1 MSEITEYQTEQLET
15 STRFQIRPTVF
26 FPAAGIII
34 VFVLAGVI
42 FSGPFA
48 RTFAWVQ
55 DFIATSLGWFYILAV
70 SLFLVFVIFLALSP
84 YGRIRLGPDD
94 ARPDYSYLSWF
105 AMLFSAGMGIGLL
118 FFSVAEPVYHFAVEV
133 PPATDADPGTTGA
146 AREAMN
152 ITFFHWGLHAW
163 AVYIVVGLALCYFA
177 YRKGLPLTIR
187 SAFYPIL
194 GDRIRGPIGDGV
206 DTLAIVG
213 TLFGVATSLGLG
225 VIQINAGLGYAIGI
239 DPSRMVQLLLI
250 ILITAVAT
258 VSVVAGLDAG
268 IKRLSEGNMTLFGIL
283 LAFLII
289 VGPTVYILRAFVE
302 STGYYL
308 QNIIATSMRTDM
320 FTDPGWQGAWTI
332 FYWGWWISWSP
343 FVGMFIARISRGR
356 TVRQFITG
364 VLLVPTIVTFIIL
377 TVFGQTAIHME
388 LFGEGSGVVSATAES
403 LDFALFAMLD
413 ELPLTLIMTILA
425 MIVIA
430 TFFVTSSD
438 SGSLVDDTLASGG
451 SLNPSWQTRVFWAV
465 AEGAVAAVLLVA
477 GGQTGLEAFQQ
488 ASIAT
493 GVPLAILLVIMC
505 WCIFVALR
513 EDHAE
518 TVARER
524 ARLRSAPPRPATS
537 ASGTTEAKTRSG
549 DR

>member
-15 STRFQIRPTVF
+15 WSRFQIRPTVF

-34 VFVLAGVI
+34 AFVLFGVI
-42 FSGPFA
+42 FSDLFA
-48 RTFAWVQ
+48 RIFGEVQ
-55 DFIATSLGWFYILAV
+55 SFIATSLGWFYILVV
-70 SLFLVFVIFLALSP
+70 SIFLVFVIFIALSP

-94 ARPDYSYLSWF
+94 SRPDYSYLSWF

-133 PPATDADPGTTGA
+133 PPASDADPGSTGA

-163 AVYIVVGLALCYFA
+163 AIYIIVGLALCYFA

-187 SAFYPIL
+187 SALYPLL
-194 GDRIRGPIGDGV
+194 GDRIRGPIGDAV

-225 VIQINAGLGYAIGI
+225 VIQINAGLSYAA
-239 DPSRMVQLLLI
+239 DVDMSRIVQLLLI
-250 ILITAVAT
+250 ILITAIAT

-268 IKRLSEGNMTLFGIL
+268 IKRLSETNMTLFGVL
-283 LAFLII
+283 LGFLII
-289 VGPTVYILRAFVE
+289 VGPTVYLLRAFVE

-308 QNIIATSMRTDM
+308 QNIVATSMRTDM
-320 FTDPGWQGAWTI
+320 FTEPEWQGAWTI

-356 TVRQFITG
+356 TVREFITG
-364 VLLVPTIVTFIIL
+364 VLLVPTVVTFIIL
-377 TVFGQTAIHME
+377 TVFGQTGLHME
-388 LFGEGSGVVSATAES
+388 LFGDGGVAAATAER
-403 LDFALFAMLD
+403 LDFSLFAMLE
-413 ELPLTLIMTILA
+413 ELPLAIPMSILA

-465 AEGAVAAVLLVA
+465 AEGAVAGVLLIA

-493 GVPLAILLVIMC
+493 GVPLAIILAIMC

-518 TVARER
+518 TMARQR
-524 ARLRSAPPRPATS
+524 ARQRTAPPRPSTAS
-537 ASGTTEAKTRSG
+537 ASDSRTNSKDT
-549 DR
+549 

>member
-15 STRFQIRPTVF
+15 WSRFQIRPTVF

-34 VFVLAGVI
+34 AFVLFGVI
-42 FSGPFA
+42 FSDLFA
-48 RTFAWVQ
+48 RVFGEVQ
-55 DFIATSLGWFYILAV
+55 SFIATSLGWFYILVV
-70 SLFLVFVIFLALSP
+70 SIFLVFVIFIALSP

-94 ARPDYSYLSWF
+94 SRPDYSYLSWF

-133 PPATDADPGTTGA
+133 PPASDADPGSTGA

-163 AVYIVVGLALCYFA
+163 AIYIIVGLALCYFA

-187 SAFYPIL
+187 SALYPLL
-194 GDRIRGPIGDGV
+194 GDRIRGPIGDAV

-225 VIQINAGLGYAIGI
+225 VIQINAGLSYAA
-239 DPSRMVQLLLI
+239 DVDMSRIVQLLLI
-250 ILITAVAT
+250 ILITAIAT

-268 IKRLSEGNMTLFGIL
+268 IKRLSETNMTLFGVL
-283 LAFLII
+283 LGFLII
-289 VGPTVYILRAFVE
+289 VGPTVYLLRAFVE

-308 QNIIATSMRTDM
+308 QNIVATSMRTDM
-320 FTDPGWQGAWTI
+320 FTEPEWQGAWTI

-356 TVRQFITG
+356 TVREFITG
-364 VLLVPTIVTFIIL
+364 VLLVPTVVTFIIL
-377 TVFGQTAIHME
+377 TVFGQTGLHME
-388 LFGEGSGVVSATAES
+388 LFGDGGVAAATAER
-403 LDFALFAMLD
+403 LDFSLFAMLE
-413 ELPLTLIMTILA
+413 ELPLAIPMSILA

-465 AEGAVAAVLLVA
+465 AEGAVAGVLLIA

-493 GVPLAILLVIMC
+493 GVPLAIILAIMC

-518 TVARER
+518 TMARQR
-524 ARLRSAPPRPATS
+524 ARQRTAPPRPSTAS
-537 ASGTTEAKTRSG
+537 ASDSRTNSKDT
-549 DR
+549 